1 MGQKENSER
10 LRELEV
16 LEALAEDPEARQV
29 DLATRLGVAVGTVNW
44 LLKRLTSKGYIKV
57 KRIGQWHWRYLVTP
71 RGFAEKARLTQRYLQ
86 DSMRLYRQT
95 RQEAQQLLS
104 DLRKNGYDQVC
115 LEGDPGN
122 DLVDVCRLTC
132 LEQGVAVVSLG
143 ESGEPQ
149 TTGHVPQ
156 ATNHEPRTTSH
167 DDVPVLHVDG
177 PELSM
182 DWPKGEAI
190 GGDPDP
196 RKAWPAQSAS
206 QRLSEVIARIVE
218 VAQPER
224 IILFG
229 SAARGEMGP
238 GSDLDL
244 LVVKAGA
251 HRRRLAQKIYMNLFG
266 VGQAVDVVV
275 VTPEDIKRY
284 RNSHSLVIKPAMQE
298 GKVVYER
305 DSETISTR

>member
-1 MGQKENSER
+1 
-10 LRELEV
+10 
-16 LEALAEDPEARQV
+16 
-29 DLATRLGVAVGTVNW
+29 
-44 LLKRLTSKGYIKV
+44 
-57 KRIGQWHWRYLVTP
+57 
-71 RGFAEKARLTQRYLQ
+71 
-86 DSMRLYRQT
+86 
-95 RQEAQQLLS
+95 
-104 DLRKNGYDQVC
+104 
-115 LEGDPGN
+115 
-122 DLVDVCRLTC
+122 
-132 LEQGVAVVSLG
+132 
-143 ESGEPQ
+143 
-149 TTGHVPQ
+149 
-156 ATNHEPRTTSH
+156 
-167 DDVPVLHVDG
+167 
-177 PELSM
+177 M
-182 DWPKGEAI
+182 DWPKGEATT

-196 RKAWPAQSAS
+196 RKAWLAQAAS

>member
-1 MGQKENSER
+1 MFPRIIHLLNSRAESKDIMANR
-10 LRELEV
+10 EKTGGLRELEL

-44 LLKRLTSKGYIKV
+44 LLKRLGTKGYVKV
-57 KRIGQWHWRYLVTP
+57 KRIGRWRWRYLVTP
-71 RGFAEKARLTQRYLQ
+71 RGLAEKARLTQQYLQ
-86 DSMRLYRQT
+86 SSMRIYRRT
-95 RQEAQQLLS
+95 RKEATQLLS
-104 DLRKNGYDQVC
+104 ALRKGGHTRVR
-115 LEGDPGN
+115 LEGDIDS
-122 DLVDVCRLTC
+122 DLADICRLTC
-132 LEQGVAVVSLG
+132 LEQKTTVVSSEKPSENKIPALLVLG
-143 ESGEPQ
+143 Q
-149 TTGHVPQ
+149 
-156 ATNHEPRTTSH
+156 
-167 DDVPVLHVDG
+167 
-177 PELSM
+177 ELSLK
-182 DWPKGEAI
+182 WPKDMAVSKQKDGVGTRI
-190 GGDPDP
+190 DQ
-196 RKAWPAQSAS
+196 K
-206 QRLSEVIARIVE
+206 LSEVIRRIVE

-238 GSDLDL
+238 NSDLDL

-275 VTPEDIKRY
+275 VSPEDIKRY

-305 DSETISTR
+305 DSEAISTR